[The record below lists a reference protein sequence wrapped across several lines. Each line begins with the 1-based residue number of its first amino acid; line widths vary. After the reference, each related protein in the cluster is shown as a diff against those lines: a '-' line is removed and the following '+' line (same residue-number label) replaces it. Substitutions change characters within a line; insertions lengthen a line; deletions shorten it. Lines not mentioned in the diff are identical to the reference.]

1 MRTNCHINHRIDSL
15 LRHIYLITSF
25 GQTKPV
31 PDIYDID
38 DDISMME
45 TIKYSDQYTPLIY
58 IHNYH
63 DHDQHHHNLLPMAQ
77 TGS

>member
-1 MRTNCHINHRIDSL
+1 M
-15 LRHIYLITSF
+15 ITSF

-45 TIKYSDQYTPLIY
+45 TIKYSDQYTHLIY
-58 IHNYH
+58 IRYYHH
-63 DHDQHHHNLLPMAQ
+63 DHDQHHHHRHHHLLPMAQ

>member
-1 MRTNCHINHRIDSL
+1 M
-15 LRHIYLITSF
+15 
-25 GQTKPV
+25 

-38 DDISMME
+38 GDISMME

-58 IHNYH
+58 IHYYHH
-63 DHDQHHHNLLPMAQ
+63 DHDQHHHHRHHLLPMAQ